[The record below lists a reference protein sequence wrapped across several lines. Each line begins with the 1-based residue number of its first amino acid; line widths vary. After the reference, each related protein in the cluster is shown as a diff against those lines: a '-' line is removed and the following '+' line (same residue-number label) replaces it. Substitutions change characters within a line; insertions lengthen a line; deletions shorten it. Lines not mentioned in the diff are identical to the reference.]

1 MNEPTHNSGS
11 APFHYPEVGVGYFW
25 PFGLLAATEA
35 EGLDALS
42 RNLEFMEEVER
53 TQVVRPAPEWASPNK
68 QVLDLHTLR
77 LRDFSADGEVGGVR
91 PTLVLPPYAGHTS
104 IIADFHRGQSLVATL
119 LDNGL
124 PWVLA
129 VDWKSAT
136 PEMRDYDVDNYLSE
150 VNVCVDDWMQP
161 VNLIGLCQ
169 GGWLAAMY
177 AARYPHKVATL
188 VLAGSPIDTRAG
200 ESAIKEY
207 AHRLPLSFFRELVA
221 MGGGILKGRY
231 MLRGFKNMHP
241 ARQYYEKYVELY
253 EHIEEPD
260 YVARF
265 ESFER
270 WYEYTIDL
278 PGRWYLQV
286 ISQLFKENRFFED
299 RFVGLGR
306 RLSLR
311 DITCPVYL
319 LAGKDDDITPA
330 QQVFAAREPLGTT
343 AEDVVVR
350 QAPGGHIGLFMG
362 SRTLAGVW
370 PDIAHWIRD
379 GGRAVA

>member
-1 MNEPTHNSGS
+1 MNESTHKTRK
-11 APFHYPEVGVGYFW
+11 APFHYPEIGVGYFW
-25 PFGLLAATEA
+25 PFGLMSTIEA
-35 EGLDALS
+35 EGMEALS
-42 RNLEFMEEVER
+42 RNLEFMQEVER
-53 TQVVRPAPEWASPNK
+53 TQVVRPAPEWATANR
-68 QVLDLHTLR
+68 QVLELHTLR
-77 LRDFSADGEVGGVR
+77 LRDFSTDETKEIR

-104 IIADFHRGQSLVATL
+104 VIADFHRGQSLMATL

-124 PWVLA
+124 PRVLT

-136 PEMRDYDVDNYLSE
+136 AEMRDYDVDNYLAE
-150 VNVCVDDWMQP
+150 VNICVDDRSEP

-188 VLAGSPIDTRAG
+188 VLAGSPIDTSAG
-200 ESAIKEY
+200 ESAIKDY
-207 AHRLPLSFFRELVA
+207 AHRLPLSFFQELVA

-241 ARQYYEKYVELY
+241 GKQYFEKYVELY
-253 EHIEEPD
+253 EHIEESD
-260 YVARF
+260 YVNRF

-299 RFVGLGR
+299 RFVGLGC

-311 DITCPVYL
+311 HITCPVYL
-319 LAGKDDDITPA
+319 LAGKDDDITPP
-330 QQVFAAREPLGTT
+330 QQVFAARERLGT
-343 AEDVVVR
+343 AIEQVVTR

-362 SRTLAGVW
+362 RRTLTDVW
-370 PDIAHWIRD
+370 PEITAWIQRN
-379 GGRAVA
+379 GRVSA